1 MTCGCA
7 TQVLDNDWRFSR
19 GSGVQADH
27 EFTEGVRLA
36 AIAVV
41 SAVVTATL
49 VIGVGRSL
57 LPQPEVQARE
67 QPALVAASLR

>member
-1 MTCGCA
+1 M
-7 TQVLDNDWRFSR
+7 R
-19 GSGVQADH
+19 ADH
-27 EFTEGVRLA
+27 EFTDAVRLG

-57 LPQPEVQARE
+57 LPEAGAEVPE
-67 QPALVAASLR
+67 QPVLVAAALR